1 MCFVLE
7 MYLVIQDYTFSK
19 NTFYL
24 FRRTW
29 TRSMIKT
36 LILAYNWIR
45 PSSVVQIGTNRNK
58 KSRICCLY
66 LYKLYDP
73 KVSPGVRVRLTFP
86 PSTALKLDFCVS
98 FVLVPWTS
106 VWASLCYHEWWICT
120 SMQACVWAC
129 KSVGVTSTQYPVG
142 VAFFWPASWP
152 SLLHVPRCL
161 LWGDF

>member
-1 MCFVLE
+1 MHKMV
-7 MYLVIQDYTFSK
+7 Y
-19 NTFYL
+19 
-24 FRRTW
+24 
-29 TRSMIKT
+29 
-36 LILAYNWIR
+36 
-45 PSSVVQIGTNRNK
+45 NRNK

-120 SMQACVWAC
+120 SMQTCV
-129 KSVGVTSTQYPVG
+129 
-142 VAFFWPASWP
+142 
-152 SLLHVPRCL
+152 
-161 LWGDF
+161 